1 MTNASLATTINAR
14 EAAHFGALA
23 ADWWDPKGSS
33 AMLHRLNPVRLGFIR
48 KAIDAHFGGDG
59 KLRHPL
65 AGKSVLD
72 VGCGAGL
79 LCEPLARMGAA
90 VTGVDAAPENIE
102 VAKAHAALSGLDIAY
117 WAGELANL
125 PGTGRGTA
133 TRSVGVEG
141 HASKRSAFEVRN
153 NAHVPLHHPS
163 DSPPPRSGEVFRF
176 DVVTSME
183 VIEHVSDPAA
193 FVEELARHLKPDGL
207 LLLSTPNRTAAS
219 RLFLV
224 EAAERL
230 GQVPRGTHDWDQF
243 LTPEELTELLA
254 EAGLEVVEMQGIAFS
269 PLKGL
274 HLSSNMA
281 LNYILSAR
289 ST

>member
-1 MTNASLATTINAR
+1 MASTLRTINDA

-23 ADWWDPKGSS
+23 ADWWAPKGSS
-33 AMLHRLNPVRLGFIR
+33 AMLHKLNPVRLGFIR
-48 KAIDAHFGGDG
+48 RAIDAHFGSDT
-59 KLRHPL
+59 KARHPL
-65 AGKSVLD
+65 ASKSALD

-79 LCEPLARMGAA
+79 LCEPLARMGAM
-90 VTGVDAAPENIE
+90 VTGVDAAPENAKA
-102 VAKAHAALSGLDIAY
+102 AKAHATQSGLAIDY
-117 WAGELANL
+117 RAGELSEQNL
-125 PGTGRGTA
+125 G
-133 TRSVGVEG
+133 
-141 HASKRSAFEVRN
+141 K
-153 NAHVPLHHPS
+153 
-163 DSPPPRSGEVFRF
+163 F
-176 DVVTSME
+176 DVVSSME
-183 VIEHVSDPAA
+183 VIEHVTDPAA
-193 FVEELARHLKPDGL
+193 FIAELSTHLKPDGL

-243 LTPEELTELLA
+243 LTPEELTALLDD
-254 EAGLEVVEMQGIAFS
+254 AGLDVIEMTGIAFS

-289 ST
+289 FRI

>member
-1 MTNASLATTINAR
+1 MTNASLSTTINAA

-33 AMLHRLNPVRLGFIR
+33 AMLHKLNPVRLGFIR
-48 KAIDAHFGGDG
+48 AAIDVHYGSDG
-59 KLRHPL
+59 KSRHPL
-65 AGKSVLD
+65 AGKNALD

-102 VAKAHAALSGLDIAY
+102 AAKTHALQSGLAINY
-117 WAGELANL
+117 
-125 PGTGRGTA
+125 
-133 TRSVGVEG
+133 
-141 HASKRSAFEVRN
+141 
-153 NAHVPLHHPS
+153 
-163 DSPPPRSGEVFRF
+163 RSGEIAQQGLGQF

-183 VIEHVSDPAA
+183 VIEHVTDPAA
-193 FVEELARHLKPDGL
+193 FVAELARHLKPDGL

-243 LTPEELTELLA
+243 LTPEELTALLDD
-254 EAGLEVVEMQGIAFS
+254 AGLEVIEMQGIAFS

-274 HLSSNMA
+274 HLSGNMA

-289 ST
+289 FKAYEQI